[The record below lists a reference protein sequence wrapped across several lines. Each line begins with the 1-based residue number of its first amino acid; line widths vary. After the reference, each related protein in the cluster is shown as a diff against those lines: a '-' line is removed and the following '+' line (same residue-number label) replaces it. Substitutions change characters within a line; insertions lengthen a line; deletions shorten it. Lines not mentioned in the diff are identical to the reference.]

1 MYYFV
6 LVAAVFLSLD
16 ASRYMAAEG
25 VPDVEVC
32 VEGSLGTGDLSDIAG
47 ESFVVDLVLLNA
59 SAIGM
64 YHA

>member
-1 MYYFV
+1 
-6 LVAAVFLSLD
+6 
-16 ASRYMAAEG
+16 MAAEG